1 MGFSAALFDQARM
14 LHKNDRTNFS
24 VFQHPIYEITGKTL
38 GMVGGSGTIGTA
50 VADVA
55 LSVRIIYYVY
65 LNLKSTLF
73 FKASAQNFILIV
85 NLSLG

>member
-65 LNLKSTLF
+65 LNLNRLYFLRLLLKILF
-73 FKASAQNFILIV
+73 L
-85 NLSLG
+85 L